1 MASRSRMTLAPSGA
15 RTRKRVRLGSGP
27 SSSVASAEA
36 PMLPLLRQRAHRPQ
50 RAAQPPL
57 RAADA
62 RPEGTCDQLRA
73 GRRAAAASAC
83 ITQRRP
89 CAQSRRTAAAPSAG
103 APASRRC
110 APRAGQLSGY
120 AQAAAR
126 LHQRLAHAP
135 APMLPFAERSQ
146 RAQNRRPR
154 ELPVRATGGAR
165 TRLCV
170 HRGSGPS
177 SSGAERSSGMLPMT
191 CALVRSAFVL
201 RRAACPGGPAR
212 R

>member
-1 MASRSRMTLAPSGA
+1 MGRVPINVYASGQDHHRPSRAP
-15 RTRKRVRLGSGP
+15 KRQCYP
-27 SSSVASAEA
+27 CCASARIA
-36 PMLPLLRQRAHRPQ
+36 LSAQRRRRCEPPTRGPKVQATSY
-50 RAAQPPL
+50 AQ
-57 RAADA
+57 A
-62 RPEGTCDQLRA
+62 A
-73 GRRAAAASAC
+73 GRPLHRLA
-83 ITQRRP
+83 ITQWRP
-89 CAQSRRTAAAPSAG
+89 CEQSRRTAAAPSAG
-103 APASRRC
+103 APTSRRC

-177 SSGAERSSGMLPMT
+177 SSGAERSSGMLPLA